1 MKVFNTYSI
10 ASSTILLISVIPYT
24 LTSAFTPLKTAT
36 NYSILKATST
46 SFDPLNLID
55 NDEKSSL
62 SVTSPSVSSDP
73 LQNGI
78 GIRSLVSTSA
88 LLFLC
93 PIVALAEEAEDY
105 EYGAVGAPIGIAWF
119 FGVLAI
125 ATSFLPLLL
134 KGGEEALEQQRKDE
148 KGSFGRGQDVL
159 TKKGKGQGRK
169 KR

>member
-36 NYSILKATST
+36 SYSILKATST

-93 PIVALAEEAEDY
+93 PIVALAGMFIIKASKYIITDNRL
-105 EYGAVGAPIGIAWF
+105 VF
-119 FGVLAI
+119 LCS
-125 ATSFLPLLL
+125 SFIIF
-134 KGGEEALEQQRKDE
+134 
-148 KGSFGRGQDVL
+148 S
-159 TKKGKGQGRK
+159 
-169 KR
+169 KRRFNTIKIF

>member
-36 NYSILKATST
+36 SYSILKATST

-93 PIVALAEEAEDY
+93 PIVALAGMFIIKASKYIITDNRL
-105 EYGAVGAPIGIAWF
+105 VF
-119 FGVLAI
+119 LCS
-125 ATSFLPLLL
+125 SFIIFSKRRFNTIKIFWCLI
-134 KGGEEALEQQRKDE
+134 QRKLKTMNTE
-148 KGSFGRGQDVL
+148 RLVL
-159 TKKGKGQGRK
+159 Q
-169 KR
+169 

>member
-93 PIVALAEEAEDY
+93 PIVALAGMFIIKASKYIITDNRL
-105 EYGAVGAPIGIAWF
+105 VF
-119 FGVLAI
+119 LCS
-125 ATSFLPLLL
+125 SFIIFSKRRFNTIKIFWCLI
-134 KGGEEALEQQRKDE
+134 QRKLKTMNTE
-148 KGSFGRGQDVL
+148 RLVL
-159 TKKGKGQGRK
+159 Q
-169 KR
+169 

>member
-93 PIVALAEEAEDY
+93 PIVALAGMFIIKASKYIITDNRL
-105 EYGAVGAPIGIAWF
+105 VF
-119 FGVLAI
+119 LCS
-125 ATSFLPLLL
+125 SFIIF
-134 KGGEEALEQQRKDE
+134 
-148 KGSFGRGQDVL
+148 S
-159 TKKGKGQGRK
+159 
-169 KR
+169 KRRFNTIKIF